1 MGEYEKAILLLSD
14 FCHQYPENSLYPSAL
29 FWIGESF
36 YSSYNYDESRL
47 IFERLVND
55 FPEDTKTPT
64 AQFRLDSLNQRTRE
78 EKLLYLLKETGE
90 EYLSAKEDY
99 ERQMRIYGSETSE
112 EVRRRMADLQKKN
125 ADLELQNKNLTIEKN
140 TLQKEND
147 SLQDKVYESEK
158 QQDNARKTELTD
170 NQEVVEKLV
179 SELTGMGFAEI
190 INEQDGTYKVT
201 AAFRYAEEMV
211 NLITIYNE
219 EDTPEV

>member
-36 YSSYNYDESRL
+36 YSSYNYDEARL

-147 SLQDKVYESEK
+147 SLQDKVSESE
-158 QQDNARKTELTD
+158 RKLDSSRKSELPD
-170 NQEVVEKLV
+170 NQ
-179 SELTGMGFAEI
+179 FA
-190 INEQDGTYKVT
+190 
-201 AAFRYAEEMV
+201 
-211 NLITIYNE
+211 
-219 EDTPEV
+219 